1 MLLHTL
7 MITYQSSPKLNK
19 NIPKILVIKLMIQEK
34 KKGKVR
40 DVPSFYWLSRYLV
53 YYLCMNKC
61 VNTMLMS

>member
-1 MLLHTL
+1 
-7 MITYQSSPKLNK
+7 MITDQSSPKPNK
-19 NIPKILVIKLMIQEK
+19 NTHQCIPKILVMKLMIQEK

-53 YYLCMNKC
+53 YYLCMNEC